1 MKVASLTS
9 AVFSKLTN
17 GLAANNTAYTASANL
32 TFTVTFDDVFKQ
44 RDQVNIKGSPAS
56 ANTLFTKRW
65 EYFNSVD
72 SAPGRSNYVS
82 NRTSNTSIADELHIV
97 VADEDGAILTKNPMA
112 LASALQKIDAGISN
126 APMRPTS
133 DMETASSMMIAHPFR
148 GSSMAKLFSTH
159 PPTQERV
166 KRLEWMA
173 QQMGQSS

>member
-1 MKVASLTS
+1 MASVMMSMAQFFWLFGGRDSQRSNPIGSIFLMIIGPMAATM
-9 AVFSKLTN
+9 LQ
-17 GLAANNTAYTASANL
+17 LA
-32 TFTVTFDDVFKQ
+32 
-44 RDQVNIKGSPAS
+44 I
-56 ANTLFTKRW
+56 
-65 EYFNSVD
+65 
-72 SAPGRSNYVS
+72 GRS
-82 NRTSNTSIADELHIV
+82 REFA
-97 VADEDGAILTKNPMA
+97 ADEDGAILTKDPLA
-112 LASALQKIDAGISN
+112 LASALKKIDAGISN